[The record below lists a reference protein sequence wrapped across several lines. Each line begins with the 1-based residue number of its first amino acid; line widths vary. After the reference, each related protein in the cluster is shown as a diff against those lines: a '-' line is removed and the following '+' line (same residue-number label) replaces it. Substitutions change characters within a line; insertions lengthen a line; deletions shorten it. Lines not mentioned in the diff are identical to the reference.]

1 MENKSEIIFQI
12 LDWNC
17 YEEPDEED
25 VEFFKIRLYG
35 RDKNNN
41 TVFVRVDGYT
51 PYFYIEIPIHWRDNT
66 VKIFVDKLKKIVGK
80 EYENS
85 LREFEVVEKHK
96 FKGFTNNKIYKFLM
110 LCFNSHIGF
119 RKFEWALRRPI
130 YDRNLA
136 RNKRFY
142 KAYETNI
149 EPMLRCMHIKKL
161 NSCGFVRIDKYN
173 ILDKNESTIS
183 DINISTKWTN
193 LNNYEETLTQ
203 KFIIASFDI
212 ECTSC
217 DGGFPQ
223 AERIEDKVIQIGTT
237 FHKYGETEC
246 FYRHIITLG
255 SCDDINGAD
264 VESYDTEPEVLIA
277 WTKLI
282 KRINPDIM
290 TGWNIFGFDYLYL
303 YERSKLLKC
312 HKQFSKLS
320 RLVDDVS
327 NFVDKTLSSS
337 ALGDNRLR
345 YYDMNGR
352 VNIDL
357 MKDVQRNHNLT
368 SYKLDSVASHFIRE
382 KIDIINLKT
391 KSSEISTRD
400 TYGLKS
406 DQYITIYYNDG
417 LSDNK
422 YLDGKKF
429 KIIKLNKNTIT
440 VNFILD
446 DEIFNNKEFKFFWC
460 QAKDDVEP
468 KDIFRL
474 QEGNS
479 SDRAIIA
486 KYCLQDCELCNKL
499 MIKLQVITNN
509 IGMSNVCSVPFS
521 YIFLRGQG
529 VKLFSLV
536 AKVCREKKYV
546 IPVIRKKKNQ
556 TDKEKENE
564 GYEGAYVYTP
574 DKGVYYVPIVV
585 LDYASLYPSVMMQ
598 LNLSHEMLVM
608 NKDYEILKGYKY
620 NKVTYNNSDGT
631 QTTCTFAQKEDGTL
645 GIIPEILR
653 NLLGAR
659 KATKKLMK
667 NENDPFKKSVYNGLQ
682 LAYKVT
688 ANSLYGQTGAP
699 TSPIYL
705 KEIAASTTSGG
716 KQMLKIAEYYM
727 ENDFPS
733 IITRLY
739 KNIDNNKKFRKIL
752 KKEYR
757 DYIQYLDKKKKN
769 VDNIDEEKKKMNKKI
784 KEIKKLLKEVFE
796 RYTIKPKTIY
806 GDTDSVF
813 IKCGLRDKD
822 GNEATDKDALKYSIE
837 LGKLGGDLIKIR
849 LDYPHDLEYEKTFW
863 PFVIITKKRYVGMLY
878 EFDIN
883 KSYQKSMGIVLKRRD
898 NPDIVKIMVGGIVK
912 KILIEKSPENAIKF
926 THHVLREMLD
936 NKYPLYKF
944 VTTKTLKRRYENRSQ
959 IVHAVLADRMKERDP
974 GNAPQINDRIAY
986 AAVIVD
992 EKKIIKIK
1000 TERRNKG
1007 LREFLDLLNNNK
1019 NIKSFISDLIIIV
1032 KKIILNYYNNID
1044 IDLEVV
1050 GNYVNINYGSDEWKI
1065 LKIKLE
1071 KEVDQLKR
1079 TKIYVKKCIQF
1090 SLYKINDI
1098 SKNKLD
1104 NEVIPKAAREIM
1116 EQSYKIIENYTK
1128 SINDYNKKIK
1138 YFKSE
1143 IKELTEGI
1151 QIKNGKAIDDEEYHK
1166 KIKFYKKTIEEMSE
1180 NIKFKNNIDYK
1191 DLINKAYSCYLE
1203 KKVLAKSALIQGDIV
1218 EDPKFIVKNKLEL
1231 DYLYYIICQM
1241 MKPSIQFLE
1250 LLIDNPKKIFDKY
1263 IYEEENKRSG
1273 KLDIGIYLNDKNSNI
1288 DNFEGIDVNFKK
1300 NNNVKDIKSKK
1311 KLKRKVKKIN
1321 EKYKTNIKK
1330 NDKGKIMLDMVF

>member
-1 MENKSEIIFQI
+1 MTDKQEIIFQV

-17 YEEPDEED
+17 YEESDEED

-35 RDKNNN
+35 RNQENK
-41 TVFVRVDGYT
+41 TVFVKVDGYT
-51 PYFYIEIPIHWRDNT
+51 PYFYVEIPKNWRKNT
-66 VKIFVDKLKKIVGK
+66 VQIFVEELKKKVGDEYKNSLK
-80 EYENS
+80 EYKI
-85 LREFEVVEKHK
+85 VERHK
-96 FKGFTNNKIYKFLM
+96 FLGFTNNKLYTFLM
-110 LCFNSHIGF
+110 LCFNSHKGF
-119 RKFEWALRRPI
+119 RKYQWILKRPI
-130 YDRNLA
+130 YNRMLA

-142 KAYETNI
+142 RVYETNI
-149 EPMLRCMHIKKL
+149 EPMLRCMHIRKL
-161 NSCGFVRIDKYN
+161 KSCGFIKINKYN
-173 ILDKNESTIS
+173 LLDKKDSTIS

-193 LNNYEETLTQ
+193 LQYHEVNAIQ

-223 AERIEDKVIQIGTT
+223 YERIEDTVIQIGTT

-255 SCDDINGAD
+255 SCDDIKDAD
-264 VESYDTEPEVLIA
+264 VEWYETEREVLIA
-277 WTKLI
+277 WTNLI
-282 KRINPDIM
+282 KRINPDVM

-303 YERSKLLKC
+303 HERSKLLNC

-320 RLVDDVS
+320 RLIDS
-327 NFVDKTLSSS
+327 TSEFVDKNLSSS
-337 ALGDNRLR
+337 AMGDNRLR
-345 YYDMNGR
+345 YYNMNGR

-357 MKDVQRNHNLT
+357 MKNVRNNYNLT

-382 KIDIINLKT
+382 KIDNIIFKDNL
-391 KSSEISTRD
+391 SEINTRD
-400 TYGLKS
+400 TYGLKNG
-406 DQYITIYYNDG
+406 QYITIYYNDG

-422 YLDGKKF
+422 YMDGKKF
-429 KIIKLNKNTIT
+429 KIVNLTNKNIT
-440 VNFILD
+440 VNFNLED
-446 DEIFNNKEFKFFWC
+446 NIFNNREYKFFWC
-460 QAKDDVEP
+460 QAKDDVSP
-468 KDIFRL
+468 QDIFRL
-474 QEGNS
+474 QEGSS

-499 MIKLQVITNN
+499 MIKLQVFTNN

-536 AKVCREKKYV
+536 AKVCRQKKYI
-546 IPVIRKKKNQ
+546 IPVIRKKYNN
-556 TDKEKENE
+556 DNKENE

-574 DKGVYYVPIVV
+574 HKGVYYVPIVV

-598 LNLSHEMLVM
+598 LNLSHEMLVN
-608 NKDYEILKGYKY
+608 NKEYENIKGYKY
-620 NKVTYNNSDGT
+620 NKVTFNNSDGT
-631 QTTCTFAQKEDGTL
+631 KTTCTFAQKEDGSL
-645 GIIPEILR
+645 GIIPEILK

-667 NENDPFKKSVYNGLQ
+667 KESDPFKKSVYNGLQ

-705 KEIAASTTSGG
+705 KEIAASTTTGG
-716 KQMLKIAEYYM
+716 KKMLQIAESYM
-727 ENDFPS
+727 ENDFPN

-757 DYIQYLDKKKKN
+757 DYIQYLDKKKK
-769 VDNIDEEKKKMNKKI
+769 DIENIDEEKKIMNKKI
-784 KEIKKLLKEVFE
+784 KEIKKVLKEVFG

-813 IKCGLRDKD
+813 IKYGLRDKD
-822 GNEATDKDALKYSIE
+822 GNEVTDKDALKYSIE
-837 LGKLGGDLIKIR
+837 LGKLGGDLIKVR

-912 KILIEKSPENAIKF
+912 KILIEKSTENAIKF
-926 THHVLREMLD
+926 THEVLRNMLD

-959 IVHAVLADRMKERDP
+959 IVHAVLADRMKDRDP
-974 GNAPQINDRIAY
+974 GNAPQVNDRIAY

-992 EKKIIKIK
+992 EKKIIKEK
-1000 TERRNKG
+1000 TDRRKKG
-1007 LREFLDLLNNNK
+1007 LREFVELLNNNK
-1019 NIKSFISDLIIIV
+1019 EVKSFIHDLILVI
-1032 KKIILNYYNNID
+1032 KKIILNYYNKID
-1044 IDLEVV
+1044 IDLDVV
-1050 GNYVNINYGSDEWKI
+1050 GNYFNINYGNNEWSI
-1065 LKIKLE
+1065 LKNKLE
-1071 KEVDQLKR
+1071 KEIDQLKR

-1090 SLYKINDI
+1090 SLYKINDK
-1098 SKNKLD
+1098 SNNKLD

-1116 EQSYKIIENYTK
+1116 EQSFKVIENYKK
-1128 SINDYNKKIK
+1128 SLDNYNNEIKQFKNDIKLEPNKK
-1138 YFKSE
+1138 
-1143 IKELTEGI
+1143 
-1151 QIKNGKAIDDEEYHK
+1151 
-1166 KIKFYKKTIEEMSE
+1166 KFYKKKIEELNE
-1180 NIKFKNNIDYK
+1180 NIKYKNQLDYNDIFKKTY
-1191 DLINKAYSCYLE
+1191 LCYLE
-1203 KKVLAKSALIQGDIV
+1203 KKVLAKAALIQGDIV
-1218 EDPKFIVKNKLEL
+1218 EDPKYIVEQKLQI
-1231 DYLYYIICQM
+1231 DYLYYIMCQM

-1250 LLIDNPKKIFDKY
+1250 LLIKNPNKIFDKY
-1263 IYEEENKRSG
+1263 INEEKNRRAG
-1273 KLDIGIYLNDKNSNI
+1273 KLDVGMYLQDNNYDKEKNGFDDIG
-1288 DNFEGIDVNFKK
+1288 FTFKET
-1300 NNNVKDIKSKK
+1300 VKKPIIKK
-1311 KLKRKVKKIN
+1311 KKRNKKKISVD

-1330 NDKGKIMLDMVF
+1330 NKKGKIMLDMIF